1 MLLSFLGIYLV
12 RGTFDFAELTRLGAG
27 GLVPG
32 KVGWLIFG
40 GIFLG
45 LAIKVP
51 LFPFHT
57 WLPDAYEAAPTGV
70 SMVLTGVLSKMGVYG
85 FIRLLLPLF
94 PNETQ
99 NCRALAARA
108 RGLFDR
114 VFVARGLGAARSETN
129 DRLSLDQSPRLLPA
143 RALRRHRDARP
154 LRLTNRRR
162 P

>member
-1 MLLSFLGIYLV
+1 MSLVPAFLLIKIWGGENRDRAATRFFLYTFLGSVALLLSFLGLWLV
-12 RGTFDFAELTRLGAG
+12 RGPFDFAELTRLGRG

-32 KVGWLIFG
+32 KIGWLIFA

-94 PNETQ
+94 PREI
-99 NCRALAARA
+99 
-108 RGLFDR
+108 
-114 VFVARGLGAARSETN
+114 
-129 DRLSLDQSPRLLPA
+129 
-143 RALRRHRDARP
+143 
-154 LRLTNRRR
+154 
-162 P
+162 